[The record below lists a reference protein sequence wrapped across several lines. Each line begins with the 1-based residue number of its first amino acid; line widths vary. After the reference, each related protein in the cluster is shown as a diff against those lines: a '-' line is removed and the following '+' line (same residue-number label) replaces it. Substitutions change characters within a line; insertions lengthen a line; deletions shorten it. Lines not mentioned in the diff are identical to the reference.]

1 MSLRAWATP
10 LVIGSF
16 LVMAVTGVL
25 MFFHLEIGLMKT
37 VHEWAGLAMVAGGVA
52 HVVLNWRAFTLYFKR
67 PVASTIVA
75 LGAIVLGLSA
85 VLSGGEGGGNPMVA
99 VMGGLGQ
106 SRIEQLAVLR
116 GQDPQELSA
125 RLQQMGYTDAAPDQT
140 VAALSGGDRGAQGAI
155 LSAIFAQE

>member
-1 MSLRAWATP
+1 
-10 LVIGSF
+10 
-16 LVMAVTGVL
+16 
-25 MFFHLEIGLMKT
+25 
-37 VHEWAGLAMVAGGVA
+37 VA

-67 PVASTIVA
+67 PVAGTIMA

-155 LSAIFAQE
+155 LSAIFAQQ